1 MRKIRTAFFAVVS
14 LAVII
19 LNLSAIFGDF
29 GPKVLYAD
37 VKPPGYRYKI
47 TFCTPQPGCRYA
59 ARCGFP
65 GDECTILNCTSFEC
79 DRY

>member
-37 VKPPGYRYKI
+37 VKPPGYRYKKSHSVL
-47 TFCTPQPGCRYA
+47 
-59 ARCGFP
+59 
-65 GDECTILNCTSFEC
+65 LNRAVDTRRDVVFLERSVLF
-79 DRY
+79 